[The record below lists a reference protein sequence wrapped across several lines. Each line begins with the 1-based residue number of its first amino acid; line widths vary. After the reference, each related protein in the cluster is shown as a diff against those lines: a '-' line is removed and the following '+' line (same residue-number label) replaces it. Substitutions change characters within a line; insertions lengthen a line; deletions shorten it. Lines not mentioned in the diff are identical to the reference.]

1 MGTPNAPA
9 EAVRRAAELR
19 DDIRRH
25 DRLYFVEHTPE
36 ISDQSYDGLV
46 RELREIEA
54 QYPALLTPD
63 SPTQRVGEQPVAG
76 FAHVA
81 HALPMLSVDN
91 TYSEAELREF
101 DARVRKILE
110 DEPYSYLVDPKIDGV
125 AVSLR
130 YEAGRLVLGATRGDG
145 TTGDDITANLR
156 TVRSIPLTLTG
167 AGWPEILEIRGEVY
181 WPRPA
186 FDKTNAARM
195 KGGEEPFKNPRN
207 ATAGTLKQLDP
218 RVTASRGLAF
228 TCHGL
233 GVIEPMPTVPAA
245 SALYEL
251 LRGWGVP
258 LNPHLKHVPTI
269 DAVVAHVQ
277 AWDAQRHDLD
287 YETDGLVVKI
297 DNLAQRARLGTTSK
311 APRWCIAYKYAAEQA
326 RSVVHAVDFQ
336 VGKLGTIT
344 PVANLTPVLLAGTTV
359 KRASLHN
366 FDQVRRL
373 DLHVGDTVTVEKAG
387 EIIPQVVAVHAE
399 ERPAD
404 ARAVAPPTQCPE
416 CGGPVQQDEGGVYL
430 RCINP
435 ECPAQMV
442 ERLRFFCGRNQMDID
457 GLGEVLVERL
467 VAEGLVQTYADL
479 FRLDQ
484 DRTRLEGLVFEQQRE
499 SDGVTKTIQ
508 VEFGKARTDKLLAG
522 LMAAKQR
529 PLARLLAAL
538 NIRHVGT
545 TTAELLADFAAARA
559 EQFGLENHLDA
570 LATADADALQEVDG
584 VGPEVAASVHA
595 FFASEPGQHVISEL
609 KQVGVNTQQP
619 RTAAAPDSALKG
631 KTFVV
636 TGTLVKYTRSEIEA
650 LIKRL
655 GGKVSSSVSKKT
667 DFVVAGAEA
676 GSKLEK
682 AQALGIR
689 VLSESEFQEL
699 AGVDAAR

>member
-1 MGTPNAPA
+1 MSGSGAPA
-9 EAVRRAAELR
+9 DAARRAAELR
-19 DDIRRH
+19 AALRRH
-25 DRLYFVEHTPE
+25 DRLYFVENKPE
-36 ISDQSYDGLV
+36 ISDPAYDALV
-46 RELREIEA
+46 RELRGIEA
-54 QYPALLTPD
+54 QYPELLTPD
-63 SPTQRVGEQPVAG
+63 SPTQRVGEQPLAG
-76 FAHVA
+76 FAHVR
-81 HALPMLSVDN
+81 HALPMMSVDN
-91 TYSEAELREF
+91 TYSAEELREF

-110 DEPYSYLVDPKIDGV
+110 DEPYRYLVDPKIDGV

-130 YEAGRLVLGATRGDG
+130 YEAGRFVLGATRGDG
-145 TTGDDITANLR
+145 AMGDDITANLR

-167 AGWPEILEIRGEVY
+167 EGWPALLEIRGEVY

-186 FDKTNAARM
+186 FDKTNDERV
-195 KGGEEPFKNPRN
+195 KDGEEPFKNPRN

-218 RVTASRGLAF
+218 RVTARRGLAF
-228 TCHGL
+228 ICHGF
-233 GVIEPMPTVPAA
+233 GVLEPMPMVATT
-245 SALYEL
+245 SELYGQF
-251 LRGWGVP
+251 RAWGVP
-258 LNPHLKHVPTI
+258 LNPHLRPCATI
-269 DAVVAHVQ
+269 DEVVQHVR
-277 AWDAQRHDLD
+277 AWDEQRHRLD
-287 YETDGLVVKI
+287 YETDGLVIKI
-297 DNLAQRARLGTTSK
+297 DSLEQRARLGTTSK

-326 RSVVHAVDFQ
+326 RTTVVDVVFQ

-344 PVANLTPVLLAGTTV
+344 PVANLAPVLLAGTTV

-373 DLHVGDTVTVEKAG
+373 ALHVGDTVTVEKAG

-399 ERPAD
+399 LRPAD
-404 ARAVAPPTQCPE
+404 AQAVAPPTECPE
-416 CGGPVQQDEGGVYL
+416 CHGPVQQDEGGVYL
-430 RCINP
+430 RCLNP

-467 VAEGLVQTYADL
+467 VAEGLVKTYADL
-479 FRLDQ
+479 FRLVDQ
-484 DRTRLEGLVFEQQRE
+484 RERVEGLVFEQQRE

-508 VEFGKARTDKLLAG
+508 VEFGKVRTDKLFAG
-522 LMAAKQR
+522 LAAAKQR

-545 TTAELLADFAAARA
+545 TTAELLADFAAVRA
-559 EQFGLENHLDA
+559 AQLGIENHLDA
-570 LATADADALQEVDG
+570 LAAADVEALQEVEG
-584 VGPEVAASVHA
+584 VGPEVAASVRA

-619 RTAAAPDSALKG
+619 HTAPAADTPIKG

-636 TGTLVKYTRSEIEA
+636 TGTLVKYTRSEIET

-667 DFVVAGAEA
+667 SYVVAGAEA

-682 AQALGIR
+682 AQTLGVT
-689 VLSESEFQEL
+689 VLDEEGFDVL
-699 AGVDAAR
+699 LGGGR